1 MARSKVNN
9 SGTAKAKTKKISV
22 ILQINKTGIAEART
36 KTISVIL
43 QKNYS
48 GTGKAMTT
56 RISEILQENCI
67 RYLDACCSHQSGFR
81 QESVS
86 N

>member
-1 MARSKVNN
+1 MERSKVNN

-22 ILQINKTGIAEART
+22 ILQINKIGIAEART

-48 GTGKAMTT
+48 GTGKAMTIT
-56 RISEILQENCI
+56 GELHTVPGCMLFTPVRLSPGV
-67 RYLDACCSHQSGFR
+67 GF
-81 QESVS
+81 
-86 N
+86 

>member
-22 ILQINKTGIAEART
+22 ISQINKIGIAEART

-48 GTGKAMTT
+48 GTGK
-56 RISEILQENCI
+56 EL
-67 RYLDACCSHQSGFR
+67 
-81 QESVS
+81 V
-86 N
+86 